1 MTSSLMRI
9 CGVVRPPVRAVM
21 ASHAGVPPLTT
32 SSWTSTPLRASK
44 AFARRHQGHWGW
56 EYITTCA
63 GIAQALPLLRPRATL
78 LCGAPESAA
87 ACAEVADGRLVVQC
101 STEYRLDAV
110 PPGCWA
116 PSSSRPRDERR
127 PARHFPGSR
136 FSPLRPSGSGLL
148 SAVCSPT
155 NREPTARLGMV

>member
-21 ASHAGVPPLTT
+21 ASHAGVPPLTM

-44 AFARRHQGHWGW
+44 AFARWHQGHWGW

-63 GIAQALPLLRPRATL
+63 GIAQALPLLRPLATLPYGALERAT
-78 LCGAPESAA
+78 AWP
-87 ACAEVADGRLVVQC
+87 EVADGRLVVQC
-101 STEYRLDAV
+101 STEYGWDAV

-116 PSSSRPRDERR
+116 PASSTPRDARW
-127 PARHFPGSR
+127 PAR
-136 FSPLRPSGSGLL
+136 
-148 SAVCSPT
+148 
-155 NREPTARLGMV
+155 RLESL